1 MTSSADAPA
10 CPHRTA
16 VRACPSATVGSDG
29 CMTVACGEIR
39 VRTGAADPRARCGT
53 QADAAIVDRVI
64 GRVHLI
70 FYVSDQAAATAFW
83 QAVLDCPPALDVP
96 DDGIRPGCARS
107 ARPDAGNRIRS
118 LLGSSLPDPAA
129 AHGIPR
135 AELYLVV
142 DDAAAYHARAQ
153 AAGATELSALTRRSW
168 GDDAAY
174 CLDPD
179 GHVVAFATD
188 NRQPVADQAN
198 HRG

>member
-1 MTSSADAPA
+1 
-10 CPHRTA
+10 
-16 VRACPSATVGSDG
+16 
-29 CMTVACGEIR
+29 MTVACGEIR

-96 DDGIRPGCARS
+96 GMTEFALGAHVVLGLMPETG
-107 ARPDAGNRIRS
+107 IRS

-188 NRQPVADQAN
+188 SRQPAADQGN